1 MLSETQF
8 EASLTFLKSYKD
20 ALACVEQIAERRQ
33 SYAHY
38 ERQSASLVS
47 GLEKNQV
54 SSSFGWITLTF
65 IRSKLMVETWWL
77 VIKLKASLSQRHMH
91 TLTHYGKTKVSIKP
105 KVGQIWYPNSTK
117 QSPISTRQSK
127 FERENSHQHR

>member
-38 ERQSASLVS
+38 ERQTNSLVN

-54 SSSFGWITLTF
+54 SSTFGVFILTF
-65 IRSKLMVETWWL
+65 IRSKLMAVTW
-77 VIKLKASLSQRHMH
+77 
-91 TLTHYGKTKVSIKP
+91 
-105 KVGQIWYPNSTK
+105 
-117 QSPISTRQSK
+117 
-127 FERENSHQHR
+127 